1 MTAHPHIAV
10 LSNRQLEV
18 TKQRAHNKNNISI
31 IILSSTTYHQTKQ
44 TNKMTSLSKNL
55 LIDNDHVVNASLS
68 TASSSSI
75 NNDSTVDDCNNKA
88 IISTMLSQEKYYVS
102 RPYLKVVSNNSKT
115 KGMSNISSNSTSR
128 STASLDVACRTRVCK
143 WMFHI
148 IDIMGLQHE
157 TAAIAIS
164 YLDRFMS
171 ISCAHRH
178 DKAKQKRSTTRCN
191 RREYQ
196 LVASTSLYIAIKIHE
211 PFVLRPEVISS
222 LTGGLVTPDNIIAC
236 EKIIL
241 TTLRWRMNGPTP
253 HQFINYLLKLL
264 PSSSTSTDQELVN
277 KLCESSHSWIETA
290 IKDYACIPLRS
301 STVAL
306 SALLNS
312 LEDISQGADHCLSSE
327 VRYQFIQAVSDTLAV
342 DNIEDS
348 LLIKTCRKR
357 LLDRSAKSCSG
368 SEGVELSKPSKKS
381 SGILESRVSSP
392 VCASIEAMNT
402 I

>member
-1 MTAHPHIAV
+1 MSS
-10 LSNRQLEV
+10 LSN
-18 TKQRAHNKNNISI
+18 NNI
-31 IILSSTTYHQTKQ
+31 
-44 TNKMTSLSKNL
+44 
-55 LIDNDHVVNASLS
+55 LIDNDHVANASSS
-68 TASSSSI
+68 TASSTSI
-75 NNDSTVDDCNNKA
+75 NNDMPVDDCNNKA
-88 IISTMLSQEKYYVS
+88 ILSTMLSQEKYYAS
-102 RPYLKVVSNNSKT
+102 KPYLNVVNNSK
-115 KGMSNISSNSTSR
+115 KKSISSSGSMSR
-128 STASLDVACRTRVCK
+128 STAALDVACRTRVCK

-171 ISCAHRH
+171 ISCAH
-178 DKAKQKRSTTRCN
+178 KTKQKRSATRCN

-211 PFVLRPEVISS
+211 PFVLKPDVISS
-222 LTGGLVTPDNIIAC
+222 LTRGLVTSDTIIAC
-236 EKIIL
+236 EKIML

-253 HQFINYLLKLL
+253 HQYIHYILKLL
-264 PSSSTSTDQELVN
+264 PSSTSSSTDQELVS

-312 LEDISQGADHCLSSE
+312 LEDMSLQADHCLSSE
-327 VRYQFIQAVSDTLAV
+327 AKYQFIQAVSDTLDI

-348 LLIKTCRKR
+348 LLIKACRKR
-357 LLDRSAKSCSG
+357 LLDRSAMSTSG
-368 SEGVELSKPSKKS
+368 SEGVLESPKS
-381 SGILESRVSSP
+381 SKNKPQGILECRVSSP
-392 VCASIEAMNT
+392 VCASIEAYEYHLN
-402 I
+402 

>member
-1 MTAHPHIAV
+1 
-10 LSNRQLEV
+10 
-18 TKQRAHNKNNISI
+18 
-31 IILSSTTYHQTKQ
+31 
-44 TNKMTSLSKNL
+44 MTSLSKNL
-55 LIDNDHVVNASLS
+55 LIENDHVVVNASSS

-75 NNDSTVDDCNNKA
+75 NNDTSVDDCNNKA
-88 IISTMLSQEKYYVS
+88 IISAMLSQEKYYVS
-102 RPYLKVVSNNSKT
+102 RPYLSVVSNNRKKTNIGSGSKT
-115 KGMSNISSNSTSR
+115 IANSSV
-128 STASLDVACRTRVCK
+128 LDVACRTRVCK

-171 ISCAHRH
+171 ISCLH
-178 DKAKQKRSTTRCN
+178 KAKQKRSTTRCN

-222 LTGGLVTPDNIIAC
+222 LTRGLVTPDTIIAC

-253 HQFINYLLKLL
+253 HQFINYILKLL
-264 PSSSTSTDQELVN
+264 PSSSTSTSSTTDQLVN

-312 LEDISQGADHCLSSE
+312 LEDISQGADHCLPSE
-327 VRYQFIQAVSDTLAV
+327 AKYQFIQAVSNALEV
-342 DNIEDS
+342 DNIEGS
-348 LLIKTCRKR
+348 PLIKACRKR
-357 LLDRSAKSCSG
+357 LLDRSTKFSSG
-368 SEGVELSKPSKKS
+368 SEGVLDSPKS
-381 SGILESRVSSP
+381 SKNKPQGILESRVSSP
-392 VCASIEAMNT
+392 VCASIEAYEYHLN
-402 I
+402 

>member
-1 MTAHPHIAV
+1 
-10 LSNRQLEV
+10 
-18 TKQRAHNKNNISI
+18 
-31 IILSSTTYHQTKQ
+31 
-44 TNKMTSLSKNL
+44 MTSSSKNL
-55 LIDNDHVVNASLS
+55 LIDNDHVVNASSS
-68 TASSSSI
+68 TAASST
-75 NNDSTVDDCNNKA
+75 NNDTPVLDDCNNKS
-88 IISTMLSQEKYYVS
+88 ILSTMLSQEKYYVS
-102 RPYLKVVSNNSKT
+102 RPYLNVVSNNSKT
-115 KGMSNISSNSTSR
+115 KGKSNISSNSTSR
-128 STASLDVACRTRVCK
+128 STAALDVACRTRVCK

-171 ISCAHRH
+171 ISCAH
-178 DKAKQKRSTTRCN
+178 KSKQKRSTTSCN

-211 PFVLRPEVISS
+211 PFVLIPEVISS
-222 LTGGLVTPDNIIAC
+222 LTRGLVTPDNIIAC

-241 TTLRWRMNGPTP
+241 ATLKWRMNGPTP
-253 HQFINYLLKLL
+253 HQYINYILKLL
-264 PSSSTSTDQELVN
+264 PSYSTSTSSSTTDQELVN
-277 KLCESSHSWIETA
+277 KLSESSHSWIETA

-327 VRYQFIQAVSDTLAV
+327 VRYQFIQAVSNALEI

-357 LLDRSAKSCSG
+357 LLDRSVKSSSG
-368 SEGVELSKPSKKS
+368 SEGVLESPKPNKNKPQ
-381 SGILESRVSSP
+381 GILECRVSSP
-392 VCASIEAMNT
+392 VCASIEAYEYHLN
-402 I
+402 

>member
-1 MTAHPHIAV
+1 MDF
-10 LSNRQLEV
+10 
-18 TKQRAHNKNNISI
+18 
-31 IILSSTTYHQTKQ
+31 
-44 TNKMTSLSKNL
+44 
-55 LIDNDHVVNASLS
+55 IDNDHVVNAVSS
-68 TASSSSI
+68 TASSSST
-75 NNDSTVDDCNNKA
+75 NNDTPVEDCNKA
-88 IISTMLSQEKYYVS
+88 ILSTMLSQEKYYVS

-115 KGMSNISSNSTSR
+115 KGVSNISSNSTSR
-128 STASLDVACRTRVCK
+128 NTAALDVPCRTRVCK
-143 WMFHI
+143 WIFHI

-164 YLDRFMS
+164 YLDRFIS
-171 ISCAHRH
+171 ISCAH
-178 DKAKQKRSTTRCN
+178 KTKQKRSTTKCN

-222 LTGGLVTPDNIIAC
+222 LTQGLVTSDNIIAC

-253 HQFINYLLKLL
+253 HQYINYILKLL
-264 PSSSTSTDQELVN
+264 PSSSTDQELVS

-312 LEDISQGADHCLSSE
+312 LEDISRGADHCLSSE
-327 VRYQFIQAVSDTLAV
+327 AKYQFIQAVSDTLEI
-342 DNIEDS
+342 DNIEGS
-348 LLIKTCRKR
+348 PLIKACRKR
-357 LLDRSAKSCSG
+357 LLDRSAKSTSG
-368 SEGVELSKPSKKS
+368 SEGVLESPKPSKNKPQ
-381 SGILESRVSSP
+381 GILECRVSSP
-392 VCASIEAMNT
+392 VCASIEAYEYHLN
-402 I
+402 

>member
-1 MTAHPHIAV
+1 
-10 LSNRQLEV
+10 
-18 TKQRAHNKNNISI
+18 
-31 IILSSTTYHQTKQ
+31 
-44 TNKMTSLSKNL
+44 MTSLTNNI
-55 LIDNDHVVNASLS
+55 LIDNDHVVNASSS
-68 TASSSSI
+68 TASSSSTI
-75 NNDSTVDDCNNKA
+75 NDMPVDDCNNKA
-88 IISTMLSQEKYYVS
+88 ILSTMLSQEKHYVS
-102 RPYLKVVSNNSKT
+102 RPYLNVVNNNSKKKSIIGSGSKT
-115 KGMSNISSNSTSR
+115 IANSSV
-128 STASLDVACRTRVCK
+128 LDVACRTRVCK
-143 WMFHI
+143 WIFHI

-178 DKAKQKRSTTRCN
+178 DKAKQKRSTTKCN

-222 LTGGLVTPDNIIAC
+222 LTRGLVTPDNIIAC
-236 EKIIL
+236 EKIML

-253 HQFINYLLKLL
+253 HQYINYILKLL
-264 PSSSTSTDQELVN
+264 PSSTTSSSTDQELVN
-277 KLCESSHSWIETA
+277 KLCKSSHSWIETA

-327 VRYQFIQAVSDTLAV
+327 VRYQFIQAVSDTLEI
-342 DNIEDS
+342 DNIEGS
-348 LLIKTCRKR
+348 TLIKACRKR
-357 LLDRSAKSCSG
+357 LLDRSAKSTSG
-368 SEGVELSKPSKKS
+368 SEGVLESPKLSKNKPQ
-381 SGILESRVSSP
+381 GILESRVSSP
-392 VCASIEAMNT
+392 VCASIEAYEYHLN
-402 I
+402 

>member
-1 MTAHPHIAV
+1 MTA
-10 LSNRQLEV
+10 LL
-18 TKQRAHNKNNISI
+18 KN
-31 IILSSTTYHQTKQ
+31 H
-44 TNKMTSLSKNL
+44 
-55 LIDNDHVVNASLS
+55 LIDNDHVVNPSSS
-68 TASSSSI
+68 TSSSSSI

-88 IISTMLSQEKYYVS
+88 ILSIMLSQEKYYVS
-102 RPYLKVVSNNSKT
+102 RPYLNVVSNNSKT
-115 KGMSNISSNSTSR
+115 KSISSNGSTSR
-128 STASLDVACRTRVCK
+128 STAALDVACRTRVCK

-171 ISCAHRH
+171 ISCAR
-178 DKAKQKRSTTRCN
+178 KSKQKRSTTRCN

-222 LTGGLVTPDNIIAC
+222 LTRGLVTPDNIIAC

-253 HQFINYLLKLL
+253 HQYINYILKLL
-264 PSSSTSTDQELVN
+264 PSSSSTSSSSTTDQELVN

-290 IKDYACIPLRS
+290 IKDYACIPLQS

-312 LEDISQGADHCLSSE
+312 LGTCLKE
-327 VRYQFIQAVSDTLAV
+327 LIIVF
-342 DNIEDS
+342 
-348 LLIKTCRKR
+348 LLT
-357 LLDRSAKSCSG
+357 
-368 SEGVELSKPSKKS
+368 
-381 SGILESRVSSP
+381 
-392 VCASIEAMNT
+392 
-402 I
+402 